1 MPFPGTYDGQALRNE
16 LNLSEGEKQLWDNAQ
31 STTDHSILL
40 LSKNLKK
47 LSDSSDKYAKAM
59 NLLTAGILFVAVLQ
73 VLIPLFM
80 K

>member
-1 MPFPGTYDGQALRNE
+1 MPLPSTYDGQSLRKE
-16 LNLSEGEKQLWDNAQ
+16 LNLSEGEGQLWDNAQ

-40 LSKNLKK
+40 LSKNIKK

-59 NLLTAGILFVAVLQ
+59 KLLTAGILIVAILQ
-73 VLIPLFM
+73 ILITFL